1 MWQTAPFSHMLNW
14 VRFFFLLSAFD
25 VLLSFVSYADFHKR
39 STNNKVFSFCA
50 FFKFSFLVTIFLF
63 PGYCKAFVLK
73 KKKKLKEKKKGNPHP
88 YKRKRTLLRRS
99 GSYGGRG
106 EFGVRGDM
114 AVTGGELAILI
125 YGRAEVTFNKRGTAR
140 FVRGE
145 IGRLMRFPGNTP
157 TCKRSCKAVLT
168 SRQEVFHLRF
178 LMSVVQQTFLFI
190 RSMNKCSEA
199 NLAP

>member
-1 MWQTAPFSHMLNW
+1 M
-14 VRFFFLLSAFD
+14 FFFLLSVMQISIKEAQTIRFFPS
-25 VLLSFVSYADFHKR
+25 VL
-39 STNNKVFSFCA
+39 
-50 FFKFSFLVTIFLF
+50 FFFFSFLVTIFLF

-73 KKKKLKEKKKGNPHP
+73 KKRKEKGNPHP
-88 YKRKRTLLRRS
+88 HKRKRSLLRRS
-99 GSYGGRG
+99 GSHGGRG

-157 TCKRSCKAVLT
+157 TCKRSCKTVLT

-190 RSMNKCSEA
+190 RSMNKYSEA
-199 NLAP
+199 NLVADYK